1 MAYWILVVQCPAQV
15 LDFLSDFIPFVHLL
29 KVISASPKCAILGT
43 RVQGDDGYGCSGTD
57 VNKLLFHVHCVWDA
71 FCSFNFSKIRVWNF
85 PVPLSHILQSHLN
98 LPTNSDRDL
107 ALVWLFDFEVY
118 LLSLITSGMVGFN
131 RYFAAKSPWC
141 IFWTYDF
148 LTLFSLNKP
157 RLNLPC
163 GWEVNR

>member
-43 RVQGDDGYGCSGTD
+43 RVQGDDGCSGTD

-131 RYFAAKSPWC
+131 RYFAAKSALEKKLSFYKYSKNKAF
-141 IFWTYDF
+141 ISLF
-148 LTLFSLNKP
+148 TLKAAYSI
-157 RLNLPC
+157 
-163 GWEVNR
+163 